1 MTAPAKF
8 NWPRGFA
15 GWLLSAAFAFVA
27 LSVLVP
33 VMLGNEVSLSGA
45 SLLGIVPAWI
55 VTFPALLVR
64 VILGPEQG
72 YVVAMLA
79 GAGFALL
86 YALFTY
92 ELFLPLA
99 HRMTAGPSLGVFGVY
114 AIVGAMAGA
123 IWLALERRRDE

>member
-1 MTAPAKF
+1 MKASAKL
-8 NWPRGFA
+8 NWARVFT

-33 VMLGNEVSLSGA
+33 LMLGNGVSLSGA
-45 SLLGIVPAWI
+45 SLLGIIPAWI
-55 VTFPALLVR
+55 VTFPALLLR

-72 YVVAMLA
+72 FLIAMLV

-92 ELFLPLA
+92 ELFLPLG
-99 HRMTAGPSLGVFGVY
+99 HRMTGGPSLSVFGVY

-123 IWLALERRRDE
+123 IWLAVERRRDE